1 MFQGPEGLVKSVA
14 RGTSSLCKKTV
25 HGFCR
30 SVGGITGTLADMAA
44 HATFDKRYI
53 GKRIERKE
61 TDRPEHILEGK

>member
-1 MFQGPEGLVKSVA
+1 
-14 RGTSSLCKKTV
+14 
-25 HGFCR
+25 
-30 SVGGITGTLADMAA
+30 VGGITGTLADMAA